1 MKYKI
6 ILVIIS
12 SLAFLNSCKKVEST
26 PNIPTSVGDVVFHI
40 HSYLDTVEIDEYQTE
55 YQLHK
60 DMSIK
65 FDTLLLK
72 IQGIKLVL
80 LDNKV
85 VDFPLVDLVKTLEEE
100 SYLLGSSKLGNYK
113 SLLFD
118 YNLEMKAT
126 LNDTFSFYFKSD
138 TLTKVVMEDLD
149 FTVLPNIQNYIHL
162 KANYKDLIEAI
173 LDSKNNL
180 NDTII
185 SLLTKIVTHYEHVN

>member
-80 LDNKV
+80 LDNNV

-173 LDSKNNL
+173 LDSKNNS
-180 NDTII
+180 NTVII
-185 SLLTKIVTHYEHVN
+185 SLLSKIVTHYEHVN